1 MFGGIFDT
9 KDEKIDTT
17 TVHHI
22 NGLTKNKKPFFLF
35 FYMEGCGP
43 CNRMKIIWKK
53 LKQLNPHL
61 NKDKDNRFVM
71 INYTAFSKLNGT
83 GEQPSSFP
91 TIRYVHGPTVESY
104 DGEHDEQAMN
114 AWIQSKNVIINSGSN
129 KKGKTMHGGRKK
141 RPNKKLRRTKKRD
154 VSILFR
160 K

>member
-1 MFGGIFDT
+1 
-9 KDEKIDTT
+9 
-17 TVHHI
+17 
-22 NGLTKNKKPFFLF
+22 
-35 FYMEGCGP
+35 
-43 CNRMKIIWKK
+43 
-53 LKQLNPHL
+53 
-61 NKDKDNRFVM
+61 M

-114 AWIQSKNVIINSGSN
+114 AWIQSKNVIINRGSN